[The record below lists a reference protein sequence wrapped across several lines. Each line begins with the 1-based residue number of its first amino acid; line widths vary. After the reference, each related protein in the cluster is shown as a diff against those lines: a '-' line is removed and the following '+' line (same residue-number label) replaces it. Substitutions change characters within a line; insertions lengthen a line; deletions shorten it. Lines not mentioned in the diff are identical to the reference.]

1 MPFFKRNIPNFFSIF
16 RVISIPFI
24 ALLALGEQKTGYI
37 ICALLFLLA
46 SLTDYIDGYLARRMG
61 VVSKLGANLD
71 LAADKLLVISCL
83 ILLSI
88 LFRDVFIYL
97 PTFIISLR
105 EIYITRLRIISER
118 NPELRV
124 IEVNLSGKIKTVLQM
139 VAIFT
144 LFISFHPSHYSL
156 ILENLG
162 KILLWIALAQTMIS
176 LANYL
181 LERRR

>member
-1 MPFFKRNIPNFFSIF
+1 MNITSGKLKLT
-16 RVISIPFI
+16 I
-24 ALLALGEQKTGYI
+24 AAVYLS
-37 ICALLFLLA
+37 LLFIGLYFLF
-46 SLTDYIDGYLARRMG
+46 SVVDLKDLTSYDFVRSNKDT
-61 VVSKLGANLD
+61 
-71 LAADKLLVISCL
+71 
-83 ILLSI
+83 ILQYKEENFLFKSPICKTSSVLPSICFPFKSTVAIILSI

-105 EIYITRLRIISER
+105 EIYITRVRIISEL

-124 IEVNLSGKIKTVLQM
+124 IEVNLSGKIKTALQM

-144 LFISFHPSHYSL
+144 LFISFHPSSYSL
-156 ILENLG
+156 LLENLG
-162 KILLWIALAQTMIS
+162 KIILWIALVQTIIS

>member
-24 ALLALGEQKTGYI
+24 ALLALGGQKNGYI

-83 ILLSI
+83 IILSI

-105 EIYITRLRIISER
+105 EIYITRVRIISEQ

-124 IEVNLSGKIKTVLQM
+124 IEVNLSGKIKTALQM

-144 LFISFHPSHYSL
+144 LFISFHPSSYSL
-156 ILENLG
+156 LLENLG
-162 KILLWIALAQTMIS
+162 KIILWIALVQTIIS

-181 LERRR
+181 SERRR